1 MRDINYSCI
10 FSSQIINVNT
20 KKFLPYAVVVDKM
33 ERDTVVQKDNTIEY
47 SNSYLGF
54 IVDLIIHSIS
64 YDMIE
69 ICMRMCR
76 NSLSYIHIFSLL

>member
-33 ERDTVVQKDNTIEY
+33 ERDTVVSKDSTIEY
-47 SNSYLGF
+47 SNSYL
-54 IVDLIIHSIS
+54 DLIIHSIS
-64 YDMIE
+64 YEMIE
-69 ICMRMCR
+69 IEIHPYF
-76 NSLSYIHIFSLL
+76 NSTFIQSI